1 MKYFLTLFLT
11 ASVLYLSAQLPSSF
25 DLRDYDSENY
35 VSTVKSQ
42 QGGTCWTH
50 GTMASM
56 ESNLMITDIWT
67 ANGET
72 GEPNLAEYHLDW
84 WNGYNDYNNDDAN
97 IQGSGLEVHMGGDYR
112 VSTAYLSRLEGA
124 VRDIDGQSYDTP
136 PERYNTDYHF
146 YYAKNV
152 EWYNTEEDLSKIDT
166 LKTKIMNYGA
176 MATCICYDG
185 AFIDGNY
192 NHYQPALSSALPNH
206 SVTIIGWDD
215 NHSTQAAEDGA
226 WLVKNSWGTDWG
238 YDGYFWVSYYD
249 KWSGKEVDMGAV
261 SFIDVEPLQYSKAYY
276 HDYHGWRDTKLD
288 SDSAFNSFNAKES
301 TWIKAVSFFVDS
313 INLDYTIKIYDVFDG
328 NNLQNV
334 RAIQHGSILHRG
346 FHTVDL
352 DMPVSI
358 HDGDNFHVFLYL
370 SKGGQPYDRT
380 SDVPVLLGA
389 EPTKIIVESTAN
401 EAESYYFENGEWNDL
416 YFYDD
421 PSSFDNT
428 GNFCI
433 KALAE
438 ETDNGDYGVIFSIKN
453 MEGQAISDA
462 NISFNSINKISDISG
477 EAVFLDISNQTE
489 LEYTISADG
498 YYSQT
503 ANIMLN
509 SDSHTEEIILEN
521 NVSVCSTK
529 EAVVSIYPNPAKDFF
544 YIYINDL
551 TKNASYKVLNISGQ
565 EVCSG
570 KIISNST
577 TVNTTDLPSGIYF
590 VNIKTETSIPNFKII
605 IK

>member
-1 MKYFLTLFLT
+1 MKHLFTVFLSIT
-11 ASVLYLSAQLPSSF
+11 VLYLSAQLPASF
-25 DLRDYDSENY
+25 DLRDYESENY
-35 VSTVKSQ
+35 VSAVKYQ

-56 ESNLMITDIWT
+56 ESNLMMTDVWA

-84 WNGYNDYNNDDAN
+84 WNGYNDFNNDDLEN
-97 IQGSGLEVHMGGDYR
+97 QGTGLEVHNGGDYR

-124 VRDIDGQSYDTP
+124 VRDVDGQLYDTE
-136 PERYNTDYHF
+136 PERINTDYHF

-185 AFIDGNY
+185 DFIDGSF
-192 NHYQPALSSALPNH
+192 NHYQPSTSTELPNH

-215 NHSTQAAEDGA
+215 DHSTQATENGA

-249 KWSGKEVDMGAV
+249 KWSGKESDMGAV

-288 SDSAFNSFNAKES
+288 SDSAFNSFNAKET

-313 INLDYTIKIYDVFDG
+313 IDLDYSIKIYNVFDG
-328 NNLQNV
+328 NNLQEV
-334 RAIQHGSILHRG
+334 RAIQHGSISHRG
-346 FHTVDL
+346 FHTIDL

-389 EPTKIIVESTAN
+389 EPTKTIVESTAN
-401 EAESYYFENGEWNDL
+401 EAESFYFENGVWTDL
-416 YFYDD
+416 YNYDD
-421 PSSFDNT
+421 PSTFDNT

-438 ETDNGDYGVIFSIKN
+438 ETDTESYGVIFSIKN
-453 MEGQAISDA
+453 MEGEAIADA
-462 NISFNSINKISDISG
+462 NINFNLIDKTSDISG
-477 EAVFLDISNQTE
+477 ESVFLDIENETV

-503 ANIMLN
+503 ENITLN
-509 SDSHTEEIILEN
+509 FNSNTEEIVLEN
-521 NVSVCSTK
+521 NVSVYSNK
-529 EAVVSIYPNPAKDFF
+529 EAIISIYPNPAESFF
-544 YIYINDL
+544 NIYINDL
-551 TKNASYKVLNISGQ
+551 TKDASYKILNISGQ
-565 EVCSG
+565 EISSN
-570 KIISNST
+570 KIISNT
-577 TVNTTDLPSGIYF
+577 TKINTNNLPSGIYF
-590 VNIKTETSIPNFKII
+590 INIKTETSNPNFKII